1 MIVVT
6 TPTGQIGSQVLTRL
20 LDGDEPIRVI
30 ARDPAKISASI
41 RERIEVVQGSHGDPM
56 VVEKAFDGADSVF
69 WLVPPDPNAAS
80 MEQAY
85 VDFSRPACAALCST
99 GVKRV
104 VTISALGRGTPMAG
118 HAGHITASLAMDD
131 LIASTGVAHRA
142 LTMPSFMDN
151 LINQAGA
158 IKNQGMFFSPLLP
171 DSKFPTCATS
181 DVAAIAANLLL
192 DHSWTGQDAVA
203 VLGPEDLSF
212 NDMAQIVSEVVGK
225 PVRFQQIPMEAF
237 RTRLAGFGMSAA
249 TVQGYADMMTAKNE
263 GIDNAEPRTPTAT
276 TPTSFR
282 RWCEHML
289 KPAVLG

>member
-30 ARDPAKISASI
+30 TRDPAKISAGI
-41 RERIEVVQGSHGDPM
+41 RERIEVVQGSHGDQTI
-56 VVEKAFDGADSVF
+56 VDKAFDGADSVF
-69 WLVPPDPNAAS
+69 WLVPPDPKAES
-80 MEQAY
+80 LERAY
-85 VDFSRPACAALCST
+85 VDFSRPACAAMCSK
-99 GVKRV
+99 GVKHV

-118 HAGHITASLAMDD
+118 HAGHITASLAMED

-171 DSKFPTCATS
+171 DRKFPTCATS
-181 DVAAIAANLLL
+181 DIAATAANLLL
-192 DHSWTGQDAVA
+192 DHSWTGQGAVA

-263 GIDNAEPRTPTAT
+263 GIDNAEPRTPVAT

-282 RWCEHML
+282 QWCEHML